1 MASSNTKTKRE
12 SRRPPS
18 ARLPGPLTQSVT
30 PPLDPNASW
39 LETDGLGGYA
49 GTTVSGI
56 LHHRSQGLVVAA
68 GRPPYDRYV
77 LINTLDVRIITR
89 FDEYPLSSHAF
100 GSGIIRPNAVEAIQS
115 FKSKPWPTWTYALE
129 RNLNVEHE
137 LFIRRGM
144 PVFVFSWRLAEPM
157 PGVKLQVRPLVSA
170 RRIGQVQKKNKR
182 FNFDV
187 DVVQRNHLMR
197 PYDDVPGIAMITEGE
212 FEADPKWHIGFGY
225 DEDFRSTFSTAT
237 EDLASPGTF
246 TWDHGSSRATVI
258 VAPDFAHE
266 PNNISLSEPPATA
279 KRLRNAETMRRSM
292 FRNEVERTTD
302 AYVVTRQS
310 DDTVHIMPG
319 YPHST
324 RAVADSLIAMRGI
337 CLSPGRIQL
346 AEKVLRGALADFSD
360 GLLPSVYSEHID
372 HQIMEFDSP
381 DPTLWFIVAA
391 HEFTRACEQQ
401 NRTLEPEFRKTLQ
414 NTIDNSLSRLLNGS
428 ALGVSVNDEGLLCAV
443 SPLAS
448 SYPDPPTVLNV
459 ATQALWINALSIGA
473 LHEGKWHLPYQNAL
487 HAFSRNFWCEEA
499 GYLYDNIGPGDEND
513 LTLKARQVLAIGGLP
528 VPILDEARASLI
540 IQAIEDKLLTPD
552 GLRLGE
558 EGSPGAS
565 RISSWLMGPFIEAWY
580 RIHRG
585 DEDALLDIKEKY
597 IDPWQE
603 LLLSRGLEHLGEVSE
618 TPGIPS
624 VPFSAP
630 ATAELLRILHLPDF
644 QIDPDPFGENG
655 HA

>member
-1 MASSNTKTKRE
+1 MPSSNSKTKE
-12 SRRPPS
+12 RRSPPT
-18 ARLPGPLTQSVT
+18 RLPDPLTRGVA
-30 PPLDPNASW
+30 PPLDPNACW
-39 LETDGLGGYA
+39 LETDGLGGYSS
-49 GTTVSGI
+49 TTVSGI
-56 LHHRSQGLVVAA
+56 LRHRSQGLVVAA
-68 GRPPYDRYV
+68 RKPPYDRYV

-100 GSGIIRPNAVEAIQS
+100 GSGIIRPNAIEALHS
-115 FKSKPWPTWTYALE
+115 FKSTPWPTWTYGLE

-157 PGVKLQVRPLVSA
+157 PGVKLQVRPLISA
-170 RRIGQVQKKNKR
+170 RRIGQVQKKNQR

-187 DVVQRNHLMR
+187 DVIQRNHLMR
-197 PYDDVPGIAMITEGE
+197 PYDDTPAIAMITDGE
-212 FEADPKWHIGFGY
+212 FQADPKWHIGFGY
-225 DEDFRSTFSTAT
+225 DEDYRSTFSTAT

-246 TWDHGSSRATVI
+246 TWDLGSSRATFI
-258 VAPDFAHE
+258 VAPDFALE
-266 PNNISLSEPPATA
+266 PNNISLSEPRATA

-310 DDTVHIMPG
+310 DDTIHIMPG

-324 RAVADSLIAMRGI
+324 RAVADSLVAMRGI

-346 AEKVLRGALADFSD
+346 AEKILRGALADFSA
-360 GLLPSVYSEHID
+360 GLLPTVYSEHVD
-372 HQIMEFDSP
+372 HQIIEFDSP
-381 DPTLWFIVAA
+381 DPTLWFIIAA
-391 HEFTRACEQQ
+391 HEFIRACEQQ
-401 NRTLEPEFRKTLQ
+401 NRTLDPDFLKVLQ
-414 NTIDNSLSRLLNGS
+414 NTIDKCLTKLIDGS
-428 ALGVSVNDEGLLCAV
+428 ANGVSVDDQGLLCAV
-443 SPLAS
+443 SALATVD
-448 SYPDPPTVLNV
+448 PDPPTVLNV
-459 ATQALWINALSIGA
+459 ATQALWINALFIGA
-473 LHEGKWHLPYQNAL
+473 QQENKWHLPYQNAL
-487 HAFSRNFWCEEA
+487 HAFSRNFWCEES
-499 GYLYDNIGPGDEND
+499 GYLYDTIGPGDKND

-540 IQAIEDKLLTPD
+540 IQALEAKLLTAE

-558 EGSPGAS
+558 IGSSEAN
-565 RISSWLMGPFIEAWY
+565 RISTWLMGPFIEAWY

-585 DEDALLDIKEKY
+585 DDDALLEIKQKY

-603 LLLSRGLEHLGEVSE
+603 LLTIRGLEHLGEVSQ

-644 QIDPDPFGENG
+644 QIDTDPFGEDG
-655 HA
+655 GS

>member
-1 MASSNTKTKRE
+1 MASSNTKTKE
-12 SRRPPS
+12 RPSPPT
-18 ARLPGPLTQSVT
+18 RLPDPLTRGVA
-30 PPLDPNASW
+30 PPLDLNASW
-39 LETDGLGGYA
+39 LETDGLGGYSSSS
-49 GTTVSGI
+49 VSGI

-68 GRPPYDRYV
+68 RRPPYDRYV
-77 LINTLDVRIITR
+77 LINTLDVRVITR

-100 GSGIIRPNAVEAIQS
+100 GSGIIRPNAAEFIQR

-187 DVVQRNHLMR
+187 DIIQRNHLMR
-197 PYDDVPGIAMITEGE
+197 PYDDVPGIAMITEAE
-212 FEADPKWHIGFGY
+212 FEPDPKWHVGFGY

-246 TWDHGSSRATVI
+246 TWDLGSSRATFI
-258 VAPDFAHE
+258 VAPDFALE

-310 DDTVHIMPG
+310 DDTIHIMPG

-337 CLSPGRIQL
+337 CLSPGRLQL
-346 AEKVLRGALADFSD
+346 AENILHGALADFSE
-360 GLLPSVYSEHID
+360 GLLPSVYSEHVNR
-372 HQIMEFDSP
+372 QIMEFDSP
-381 DPTLWFIVAA
+381 DPTLWFIIAA
-391 HEFTRACEQQ
+391 HEFIQACTRQ
-401 NRTLEPEFRKTLQ
+401 NRTLEPDFLEVLE
-414 NTIDNSLSRLLNGS
+414 NTITKSLTKLLNGS
-428 ALGVSVNDEGLLCAV
+428 ASGVSVDDEGLLCNA
-443 SPLAS
+443 SPHAS
-448 SYPDPPTVLNV
+448 AHPDPPTVLNV
-459 ATQALWINALSIGA
+459 ATQALWINTLSIGTQ
-473 LHEGKWHLPYQNAL
+473 LDNRWHMPYQNAL

-499 GYLYDNIGPGDEND
+499 GYLYDSIGPGNKND

-528 VPILDEARASLI
+528 VPILAG
-540 IQAIEDKLLTPD
+540 
-552 GLRLGE
+552 GLR
-558 EGSPGAS
+558 
-565 RISSWLMGPFIEAWY
+565 
-580 RIHRG
+580 
-585 DEDALLDIKEKY
+585 
-597 IDPWQE
+597 
-603 LLLSRGLEHLGEVSE
+603 
-618 TPGIPS
+618 
-624 VPFSAP
+624 SA
-630 ATAELLRILHLPDF
+630 AE
-644 QIDPDPFGENG
+644 
-655 HA
+655 